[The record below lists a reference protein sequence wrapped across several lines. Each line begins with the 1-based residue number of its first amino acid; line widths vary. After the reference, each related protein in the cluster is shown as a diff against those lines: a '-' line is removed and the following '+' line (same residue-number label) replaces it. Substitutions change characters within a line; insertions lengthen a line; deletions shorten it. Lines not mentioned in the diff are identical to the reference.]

1 MDFRFTEEEEKFR
14 QEVRQFLREEPV
26 DGFPV
31 EIEDEYYGMGAGSAA
46 YSRRLGE
53 KGWLAISWPK
63 EYGGLG
69 RPPMERFI
77 LLEELAYNRAPQ
89 GAHFFNDSVGPSIIR
104 AGTEQQNVRF
114 QQRIWSRL

>member
-14 QEVRQFLREEPV
+14 EEVRQFLREEPV

-53 KGWLAISWPK
+53 KD
-63 EYGGLG
+63 GLPSHG
-69 RPPMERFI
+69 PESMAAWGDLQWR
-77 LLEELAYNRAPQ
+77 
-89 GAHFFNDSVGPSIIR
+89 DSSCWR
-104 AGTEQQNVRF
+104 
-114 QQRIWSRL
+114 S